1 MAPHYA
7 KPVILTVLTVAAG
20 YILVRNLSSAP
31 AQPDPKRNNTLSTVP
46 AEEASTSASS
56 NSVSALGYIKPLGD
70 VIELAAPTQSFN
82 MQPLVASINVVEG
95 QSIVKGQV
103 LAVFDTFER
112 LKTQEASALELIR
125 SLQDQLKIVTYE
137 AGRYRVLASQGAAPD
152 SERNQRELTLL
163 ELNSKLVEA
172 RAELRLIKEDKRN
185 SVLVSP
191 INGTVLKILSNPG
204 ERVMPYGVMKVG
216 RTDSMGAVVQVY
228 ESYISRAK
236 LNRPV
241 KIRSE
246 NGSFP
251 GTITGRIIHIAS
263 IVGERQQL
271 SLDPASDSDKES
283 RTFAV
288 EIAIDPTFNRQVRK
302 LVGVKVVARF

>member
-7 KPVILTVLTVAAG
+7 KPVILTILTVGVG
-20 YILVRNLSSAP
+20 YTLARNFSSAP
-31 AQPDPKRNNTLSTVP
+31 APPNPERNNSLSTVP
-46 AEEASTSASS
+46 TDASTSASS
-56 NSVSALGYIKPLGD
+56 NGVSALGYIKPLGD
-70 VIELAAPTQSFN
+70 VIELAAPTQGYN

-95 QSIVKGQV
+95 ESIVKGQV

-112 LKTQEASALELIR
+112 LKTQELSALELIR
-125 SLQDQLKIVTYE
+125 SLQDQLKIVAYE
-137 AGRYRVLASQGAAPD
+137 AGRYRVLASEGAAPA
-152 SERNQRELTLL
+152 SEKNQRELTLL

-172 RAELRLIKEDKRN
+172 RAELRRIKEDKRY

-228 ESYISRAK
+228 ESYIGRAN
-236 LNRPV
+236 LNRAV

-263 IVGERQQL
+263 IVGERQKL

-288 EIAIDPTFNRQVRK
+288 EIAIDPTFNRQVRN
-302 LVGVKVVARF
+302 LIGAKVVARF

>member
-7 KPVILTVLTVAAG
+7 KPVILTILTVAVG
-20 YILVRNLSSAP
+20 YTLASNFSSAP
-31 AQPDPKRNNTLSTVP
+31 APPNPERNNSLSTVP
-46 AEEASTSASS
+46 TEASTSASS
-56 NSVSALGYIKPLGD
+56 NGVSALGYIKPLGD
-70 VIELAAPTQSFN
+70 VIELAAPTQGYN

-95 QSIVKGQV
+95 ESIVKGQV

-125 SLQDQLKIVTYE
+125 SLQDQLKIVAYE
-137 AGRYRVLASQGAAPD
+137 AGRYRVLASEGAAPA
-152 SERNQRELTLL
+152 SEKNQRELTLL
-163 ELNSKLVEA
+163 ELKSKLVET
-172 RAELRLIKEDKRN
+172 RAELRRIKDDKRY

-216 RTDSMGAVVQVY
+216 QTDSMGAVVQVY
-228 ESYISRAK
+228 ESYIGRAN
-236 LNRPV
+236 LNGAV
-241 KIRSE
+241 TIRSE

-263 IVGERQQL
+263 IVGERQKL

-288 EIAIDPTFNRQVRK
+288 EIAIDPTFNRQVMN
-302 LVGVKVVARF
+302 LIGAKVVARF

>member
-7 KPVILTVLTVAAG
+7 KPVILTILTVGVG
-20 YILVRNLSSAP
+20 YTLARNFSSAP
-31 AQPDPKRNNTLSTVP
+31 APPNPERNNSLSTVP
-46 AEEASTSASS
+46 TDASTSASS
-56 NSVSALGYIKPLGD
+56 NGVSALGYIKPLGD
-70 VIELAAPTQSFN
+70 VIELAAPTQGYN
-82 MQPLVASINVVEG
+82 MQPLVASINVAEG
-95 QSIVKGQV
+95 ESIVKGQV

-112 LKTQEASALELIR
+112 LKTQELSALELIR
-125 SLQDQLKIVTYE
+125 SLQDQLRIVAYE
-137 AGRYRVLASQGAAPD
+137 AGRYRVLASEGAAPA
-152 SERNQRELTLL
+152 SEKNQRELTLL

-172 RAELRLIKEDKRN
+172 RAELRRIKEDKRY

-228 ESYISRAK
+228 ESYIGRAN
-236 LNRPV
+236 LNRAV

-263 IVGERQQL
+263 IVGERQKL

-288 EIAIDPTFNRQVRK
+288 EIAIDPTFNRQVRN
-302 LVGVKVVARF
+302 LIGAKVVARF

>member
-7 KPVILTVLTVAAG
+7 KPVILTILTVGVG
-20 YILVRNLSSAP
+20 YTLARNFSSAP
-31 AQPDPKRNNTLSTVP
+31 APPNPERNNSLSTVP
-46 AEEASTSASS
+46 TDASTSASS
-56 NSVSALGYIKPLGD
+56 NGVSALGYIKPLGD
-70 VIELAAPTQSFN
+70 VIELAAPTQGYN

-95 QSIVKGQV
+95 ESIEKGQV

-112 LKTQEASALELIR
+112 LKTQELSALELIR
-125 SLQDQLKIVTYE
+125 SLQDQLKIVAYE
-137 AGRYRVLASQGAAPD
+137 AGRYRVLASEGAAPA
-152 SERNQRELTLL
+152 SEKNQRELTLL

-172 RAELRLIKEDKRN
+172 RAELRRIKEDKRY

-228 ESYISRAK
+228 ESYIGRAN
-236 LNRPV
+236 LNRAV

-263 IVGERQQL
+263 IVGERQKL

-288 EIAIDPTFNRQVRK
+288 EIAIDPTFNRQVRN
-302 LVGVKVVARF
+302 LIGAKVVARF

>member
-7 KPVILTVLTVAAG
+7 KPVILTILTVGVG
-20 YILVRNLSSAP
+20 YTLARNFSSAP
-31 AQPDPKRNNTLSTVP
+31 APPNPERNNSLSTVP
-46 AEEASTSASS
+46 TEASTSASS
-56 NSVSALGYIKPLGD
+56 NGVSALGYIKPLGD
-70 VIELAAPTQSFN
+70 VIELAAPTQGYN

-95 QSIVKGQV
+95 ESIVKGQV

-125 SLQDQLKIVTYE
+125 SLQDQLKIVAYE
-137 AGRYRVLASQGAAPD
+137 AGRYRVLASEGAAPA
-152 SERNQRELTLL
+152 SEKNQRELTLL
-163 ELNSKLVEA
+163 ELKSKLVEA
-172 RAELRLIKEDKRN
+172 RAELRRIKDDKRY

-228 ESYISRAK
+228 ESYIGRAN
-236 LNRPV
+236 LNRAV

-263 IVGERQQL
+263 IVGERQKL

-288 EIAIDPTFNRQVRK
+288 EIAIDPTFNRQVMN
-302 LVGVKVVARF
+302 LIGAKVVARF

>member
-7 KPVILTVLTVAAG
+7 KPVILTILTVGVG
-20 YILVRNLSSAP
+20 YTLARNFSSAP
-31 AQPDPKRNNTLSTVP
+31 APPNPERNNSLSTVP
-46 AEEASTSASS
+46 TDASTSASS
-56 NSVSALGYIKPLGD
+56 NGVSALGYIKPLGD
-70 VIELAAPTQSFN
+70 VIELAAPTQGYN
-82 MQPLVASINVVEG
+82 MQPLVASINVAEG
-95 QSIVKGQV
+95 ESIVKGQV

-112 LKTQEASALELIR
+112 LKTQELSALELIR
-125 SLQDQLKIVTYE
+125 SLQDQLKIVAYE
-137 AGRYRVLASQGAAPD
+137 AGRYRVLASEGAAPA
-152 SERNQRELTLL
+152 SEKNQRELTLL

-172 RAELRLIKEDKRN
+172 RAELRRIKEDKRY

-228 ESYISRAK
+228 ESYIGRAN
-236 LNRPV
+236 LNRAV

-263 IVGERQQL
+263 IVGERQKL

-288 EIAIDPTFNRQVRK
+288 EIAIDPTFNRQVMN
-302 LVGVKVVARF
+302 LIGAKVVARF

>member
-7 KPVILTVLTVAAG
+7 KPVILTILTVGVG
-20 YILVRNLSSAP
+20 YTLARNFSSAP
-31 AQPDPKRNNTLSTVP
+31 APPNPERNNSLSTVTTD
-46 AEEASTSASS
+46 ASTSASS
-56 NSVSALGYIKPLGD
+56 NGVSALGYIKPLGD
-70 VIELAAPTQSFN
+70 VIELAAPTQGYN

-95 QSIVKGQV
+95 ESIVKGQV

-112 LKTQEASALELIR
+112 LKTQELSALELIR
-125 SLQDQLKIVTYE
+125 SLQDQLKIVAYE
-137 AGRYRVLASQGAAPD
+137 AGRYRVLASEGAAPA
-152 SERNQRELTLL
+152 SEKNQRELTLL

-172 RAELRLIKEDKRN
+172 RAELRRIKEDKRY

-228 ESYISRAK
+228 ESYIGRAN
-236 LNRPV
+236 LNRAV

-263 IVGERQQL
+263 IVGERQKL

-288 EIAIDPTFNRQVRK
+288 EIAIDPTFNRQVRN
-302 LVGVKVVARF
+302 LIGAKVVARF

>member
-7 KPVILTVLTVAAG
+7 KPVILTILTVGVG
-20 YILVRNLSSAP
+20 YTLARNFSSAP
-31 AQPDPKRNNTLSTVP
+31 APPNPERNNSLSTVTTD
-46 AEEASTSASS
+46 ASTSASS
-56 NSVSALGYIKPLGD
+56 NGVSALGYIKPLGD
-70 VIELAAPTQSFN
+70 VIELAAPTQGYN
-82 MQPLVASINVVEG
+82 MQPLVASINVAEG
-95 QSIVKGQV
+95 ESIVKGQV

-112 LKTQEASALELIR
+112 LKTQELSAFELIR
-125 SLQDQLKIVTYE
+125 SLQDQLKIVAYE
-137 AGRYRVLASQGAAPD
+137 AGRYRVLASEGAAPA
-152 SERNQRELTLL
+152 SEKNQRELTLL

-172 RAELRLIKEDKRN
+172 RAELRRIKEDKRY

-228 ESYISRAK
+228 ESYIGRAN
-236 LNRPV
+236 LNRAV

-263 IVGERQQL
+263 IVGERQKL

-288 EIAIDPTFNRQVRK
+288 EIAIDPTLNSQVRN
-302 LVGVKVVARF
+302 LIGAKVVARF

>member
-7 KPVILTVLTVAAG
+7 KPVILTILTVGVG
-20 YILVRNLSSAP
+20 YTLARNFSSAP
-31 AQPDPKRNNTLSTVP
+31 APPNPERNNSLSTVP
-46 AEEASTSASS
+46 TDASTSASS
-56 NSVSALGYIKPLGD
+56 NGVSALGYIKPLGD
-70 VIELAAPTQSFN
+70 VIELAAPTQGYN
-82 MQPLVASINVVEG
+82 MQPLVASINVAEG
-95 QSIVKGQV
+95 ESIVKGQV

-112 LKTQEASALELIR
+112 LKTQELSAFELIR
-125 SLQDQLKIVTYE
+125 SLQDQLKIVAYE
-137 AGRYRVLASQGAAPD
+137 AGRYRVLASEGAAPA
-152 SERNQRELTLL
+152 SEKNQRELTLL

-172 RAELRLIKEDKRN
+172 RAELRRIKEDKRY

-228 ESYISRAK
+228 ESYIGRAN
-236 LNRPV
+236 LNRAV

-263 IVGERQQL
+263 IVGERQKL

-288 EIAIDPTFNRQVRK
+288 EIAIDPTFNRQVRN
-302 LVGVKVVARF
+302 LIGAKVVARF

>member
-7 KPVILTVLTVAAG
+7 KPVILTILTVGVG
-20 YILVRNLSSAP
+20 YTLARNFSSAP
-31 AQPDPKRNNTLSTVP
+31 APPNPERNNSLSTVP
-46 AEEASTSASS
+46 TDASTSASS
-56 NSVSALGYIKPLGD
+56 NGVSALGYIKPLGD
-70 VIELAAPTQSFN
+70 VIELAAPTQGYN

-95 QSIVKGQV
+95 ESIVKGQV

-125 SLQDQLKIVTYE
+125 SLQDQLKIVAYE
-137 AGRYRVLASQGAAPD
+137 AGRYRVLASEGAAPA
-152 SERNQRELTLL
+152 SEKNQRELTLL

-172 RAELRLIKEDKRN
+172 RAELRRIKEDKRY

-228 ESYISRAK
+228 ESYIGRAN
-236 LNRPV
+236 LNRAV

-263 IVGERQQL
+263 IVGERQKL

-288 EIAIDPTFNRQVRK
+288 EIAIDPTFNRQVRN
-302 LVGVKVVARF
+302 LIGAKVVARF

>member
-1 MAPHYA
+1 M
-7 KPVILTVLTVAAG
+7 
-20 YILVRNLSSAP
+20 
-31 AQPDPKRNNTLSTVP
+31 
-46 AEEASTSASS
+46 
-56 NSVSALGYIKPLGD
+56 
-70 VIELAAPTQSFN
+70 
-82 MQPLVASINVVEG
+82 
-95 QSIVKGQV
+95 
-103 LAVFDTFER
+103 
-112 LKTQEASALELIR
+112 
-125 SLQDQLKIVTYE
+125 
-137 AGRYRVLASQGAAPD
+137 
-152 SERNQRELTLL
+152 
-163 ELNSKLVEA
+163 EA
-172 RAELRLIKEDKRN
+172 RAELRRIKEDKRY

-228 ESYISRAK
+228 ESYIGRAN
-236 LNRPV
+236 LNRAV

-263 IVGERQQL
+263 IVGERQKL

-288 EIAIDPTFNRQVRK
+288 EIAIDPTFNRQVRN
-302 LVGVKVVARF
+302 LIGAKVVARF